1 MSNFESWQKILR
13 DIKAAR
19 IALECCEIAAEQGEQ
34 EASWALPDLR
44 QRLNNL
50 QLGESTLRALAYQPE
65 TLKNGRPN
73 LDRLPPPGTS
83 D

>member
-1 MSNFESWQKILR
+1 MSNFERWQKILR

-19 IALECCEIAAEQGEQ
+19 ISLECCEIAAEQGSQ
-34 EASWALPDLR
+34 DAAWALPDLR
-44 QRLNNL
+44 QRLQTL
-50 QLGESTLRALAYQPE
+50 QLGESTLRALAYQPDR
-65 TLKNGRPN
+65 LANGRPN